1 MVKKG
6 WTTNMKKCVSYDKLS
21 KKAKKQV
28 DAKARTMFNDFGCL
42 SPVTKIVPDKK
53 KEKQRRRCREKTE

>member
-6 WTTNMKKCVSYDKLS
+6 WIKNMKKCVSYDKLS
-21 KKAKKQV
+21 KKARKQV
-28 DAKARTMFNDFGCL
+28 NAKARTMFNDFGCL

-53 KEKQRRRCREKTE
+53 KENSRRCCREQVK

>member
-1 MVKKG
+1 
-6 WTTNMKKCVSYDKLS
+6 MKKCVSYDKLS

-28 DAKARTMFNDFGCL
+28 NAKVRTMFNDFGCL

-53 KEKQRRRCREKTE
+53 KEKLRRYCREKQINI